1 MLDLLLIVYTYR
13 KIYSYQIDALPLKL
27 EEYNPEDDPVLK
39 DWLAQLNMMYKTLD
53 EVVSG
58 VFNV

>member
-13 KIYSYQIDALPLKL
+13 KIYAYQIDALPLKP

-39 DWLAQLNMMYKTLD
+39 DLLAQLNMMYKTLD